1 MLPNVAII
9 IMISMSKL
17 ETSPSMWYG
26 PLSCLVCVV
35 LGVVV
40 SLAR

>member
-17 ETSPSMWYG
+17 ETPPSMWYG

>member
-1 MLPNVAII
+1 
-9 IMISMSKL
+9 MISISKL
-17 ETSPSMWYG
+17 ETPSSMWYG

>member
-1 MLPNVAII
+1 
-9 IMISMSKL
+9 MSKL
-17 ETSPSMWYG
+17 ETPPSMWYG